1 MANIDII
8 TIHVIST
15 NAQTNRSPFQIAISL
30 HATGLELKKMLIPLV
45 KLTPEQMKILF
56 SGRILKDDQ
65 TLKDQQ
71 FRDKIKVVVMKQI
84 TEEEKIAFQK
94 KEEIALKLDSVLK
107 AAERVASRTE
117 HDFRYTV
124 EIRNQKGQKIHLPFK
139 DRKTLI
145 LGMILHEKGRK
156 CLNEKQL
163 KQALEY
169 FLQADKGFNECD
181 PQYLELIDNYGYL
194 NLDIAWT
201 YYQLQDLEY
210 LKEASWRLIKAEEC
224 FKRSHGEHQERL
236 IALKGGACP
245 DLVIY
250 VRLYLLKAIVAFH
263 SQSFQVAREFLT
275 KAEDKLSAM
284 NVTPEETLPLLQMGF
299 TPRECKLAM
308 RATGKSIEAA
318 AQYILRMR
326 EKNEEEKKLRE
337 EKQRQKRLG
346 KTVGG
351 NRVDLQMYKRLK
363 EMGFGEEMV
372 AEGLRQTDNNEEKT
386 LELLLHQPELLQ
398 KELQNNILYIP
409 KLEDIQKLASM
420 GFTEE
425 MARRTL
431 KRSRGDINEAL
442 TILLSGKLVPE
453 ILDSDSD
460 NVQKNV
466 PSSNVNNIETEDKTP
481 SIDDEETIKKRQL
494 EKKAEE
500 ELINDVTTDEETYLD
515 INLDEETQILKL
527 YKEYL
532 EKATM

>member
-1 MANIDII
+1 
-8 TIHVIST
+8 
-15 NAQTNRSPFQIAISL
+15 
-30 HATGLELKKMLIPLV
+30 
-45 KLTPEQMKILF
+45 
-56 SGRILKDDQ
+56 
-65 TLKDQQ
+65 
-71 FRDKIKVVVMKQI
+71 
-84 TEEEKIAFQK
+84 
-94 KEEIALKLDSVLK
+94 
-107 AAERVASRTE
+107 
-117 HDFRYTV
+117 
-124 EIRNQKGQKIHLPFK
+124 
-139 DRKTLI
+139 
-145 LGMILHEKGRK
+145 
-156 CLNEKQL
+156 
-163 KQALEY
+163 
-169 FLQADKGFNECD
+169 
-181 PQYLELIDNYGYL
+181 
-194 NLDIAWT
+194 
-201 YYQLQDLEY
+201 
-210 LKEASWRLIKAEEC
+210 
-224 FKRSHGEHQERL
+224 
-236 IALKGGACP
+236 
-245 DLVIY
+245 
-250 VRLYLLKAIVAFH
+250 
-263 SQSFQVAREFLT
+263 
-275 KAEDKLSAM
+275 
-284 NVTPEETLPLLQMGF
+284 
-299 TPRECKLAM
+299 
-308 RATGKSIEAA
+308 
-318 AQYILRMR
+318 
-326 EKNEEEKKLRE
+326 
-337 EKQRQKRLG
+337 
-346 KTVGG
+346 
-351 NRVDLQMYKRLK
+351 MYKRLK